1 VKPSAGAKSLVDA
14 INMLVV
20 CLCYLNVVLPG
31 CAAQSLGLK
40 LTADAAQLK
49 NAQKGKR
56 TCTNVALQL
65 LCHGVTTGNW
75 TQSGTEANKNRG
87 HVREVLV
94 LAVRLLPIFMFAF
107 DGATTLALAGVSRR
121 RGGTQSWLHDRPA
134 LAASLAAQ
142 ILVQY

>member
-1 VKPSAGAKSLVDA
+1 
-14 INMLVV
+14 
-20 CLCYLNVVLPG
+20 
-31 CAAQSLGLK
+31 
-40 LTADAAQLK
+40 
-49 NAQKGKR
+49 
-56 TCTNVALQL
+56 LQL